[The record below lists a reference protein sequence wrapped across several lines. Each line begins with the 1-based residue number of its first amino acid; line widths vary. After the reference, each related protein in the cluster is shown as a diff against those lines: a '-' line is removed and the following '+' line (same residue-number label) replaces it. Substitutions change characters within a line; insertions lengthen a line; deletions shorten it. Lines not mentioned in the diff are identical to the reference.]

1 MEFRSITHLEELTT
15 LPADAKILVI
25 DAGTAKQISKAN
37 AKFGGGA
44 MVVTFTLDSTGLSA
58 DKTVEEVTAA
68 MASMPVIGNLII
80 SKNEVSTTMHLGA
93 CCSEFYTS
101 ETPTPAFGPF
111 LFNSEKSMI
120 VGIVGVNRSGQWEA
134 RGT

>member
-1 MEFRSITHLEELTT
+1 MEFRSITNLEELTT

>member
-1 MEFRSITHLEELTT
+1 MEFRNITNLEELKT
-15 LPADAKILVI
+15 LPDDAKIIVI

-44 MVVTFTLDSTGLSA
+44 MVVTFTATKTGFSA

-80 SKNEVSTTMHLGA
+80 TRDTGTVTFHLGA
-93 CCSEFYTS
+93 CCAESYTPKGPS
-101 ETPTPAFGPF
+101 PAFGPF
-111 LFNSEKSMI
+111 TYDSKESVVI
-120 VGIVGVNRSGQWEA
+120 GIIGVNRSGQWEI
-134 RGT
+134 RGS